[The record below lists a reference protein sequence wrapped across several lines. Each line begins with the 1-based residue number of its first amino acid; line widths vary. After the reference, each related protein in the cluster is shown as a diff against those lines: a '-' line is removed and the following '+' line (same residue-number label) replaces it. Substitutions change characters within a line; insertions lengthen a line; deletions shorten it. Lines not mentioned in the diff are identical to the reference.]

1 MKLKLY
7 KYSWEI
13 ICSNSILINNIFFS
27 KSQIVQDGED
37 ELHIPQRF
45 HLSFQHIDSHGA
57 YILDTSE
64 YIYIYIGKAISDH
77 FVENV
82 FNVPTF
88 SALPYDSVNIKINLN
103 KEI

>member
-1 MKLKLY
+1 
-7 KYSWEI
+7 
-13 ICSNSILINNIFFS
+13 LINNIFFS